1 MEAREKSTEW
11 ALLFPLKA
19 GLFAM
24 KSSLS
29 SKSVNREKER
39 IAKKNQSLK
48 SGIRRG
54 SSLSELDKLQS
65 KPVLPDVV
73 RSTEKCSES
82 LPHSPALSRTNLQ
95 SGNLYVR
102 GSIGDLMNM
111 KRYGAST
118 WSVRSESLIAK
129 AVPLST
135 VTPRHSPPVERSM
148 EDDETQDEFHV
159 SGKPLTCAQRTQ
171 RLSKLIKE
179 HRRVMVFSPR
189 SLNQDLVS
197 TSVLLIPSKD
207 ASIGRAKFS
216 VAGEFHYQHD
226 ALPLITMTDKQSQ
239 QGRGLDGY
247 EKIDPLGIQRGME
260 LWGSSESTGYEDMT
274 LLLSSGGRCTGD

>member
-39 IAKKNQSLK
+39 IARKNQLLK
-48 SGIRRG
+48 PRIRRG
-54 SSLSELDKLQS
+54 SSLSDLDKLQN
-65 KPVLPDVV
+65 KQMLPDVV

-95 SGNLYVR
+95 LGNLYVR

-111 KRYGAST
+111 KKYGGST
-118 WSVRSESLIAK
+118 WSVRSESLITK

-135 VTPRHSPPVERSM
+135 VTPRHSPPIEKSI
-148 EDDETQDEFHV
+148 EDLEDPEDEIQEDFCIP
-159 SGKPLTCAQRTQ
+159 GKPLTCVQRTK
-171 RLSKLIKE
+171 RLSKLIKK
-179 HRRVMVFSPR
+179 HRRVMVFSPT
-189 SLNQDLVS
+189 SLKRDIVS
-197 TSVLLIPSKD
+197 LKRT
-207 ASIGRAKFS
+207 
-216 VAGEFHYQHD
+216 H
-226 ALPLITMTDKQSQ
+226 
-239 QGRGLDGY
+239 
-247 EKIDPLGIQRGME
+247 
-260 LWGSSESTGYEDMT
+260 
-274 LLLSSGGRCTGD
+274 